1 MARFY
6 RINDFLDDESVERFI
21 NELIEENMEY
31 LRTNT
36 DSSCK
41 QQTKPEIGFNFSTER
56 FRFLLMD
63 YFF

>member
-31 LRTNT
+31 LRTKYRQIVHTANK
-36 DSSCK
+36 SR
-41 QQTKPEIGFNFSTER
+41 NR
-56 FRFLLMD
+56 V
-63 YFF
+63 